1 MNYRVSART
10 IMPALAA
17 LALLAGDVARGQ
29 SVTVTAA
36 PGNINLYYLQGA
48 TTLPATQNVNVT
60 SSAPGATYTTTITPT
75 GSTPAALWL
84 TATPDSGTLPAKVA
98 LRVNPTGLGV
108 GTYTASVA
116 FTPAAAVPP
125 GTAGLTNVKL
135 VVTTPPPT
143 LTPSP
148 SSLTFSAPPNPVAQ
162 IVQLTTSAGPISFT
176 ASAGTAAWLSVV
188 PTSGVVLPGGPVT
201 LTVTVNGAAL
211 GAQVTAYTGKIT
223 LTETGSATKTQ
234 TIPVTFTN
242 SYQGPTVSALW
253 PPTGKAGSP
262 ATTITVFGTNFG
274 AASIAKIQGPP
285 VVALTTSFISS
296 KILYAV
302 IPLAQMAAGNTLII
316 YVTNPAPAGDS
327 LTNQNFTFTP
337 TVDEAVNSASYLT
350 GGAPGELITLFGD
363 NIGPAAAASMTVAA
377 GYVTQTLG
385 GVSVQVDGH
394 PAAMV
399 YVSQHQINVQIPYEA
414 GIGPNKAIVVTNGAS
429 PSANG
434 TITIAA
440 TSPGIFTSDGTDV
453 AAINTSKTTGDTSI
467 NSSSNAAH
475 IGDSVSLYVTC
486 EGTYTTAVAPL
497 DGYIIPPGTAVGAM
511 PVLNAA
517 VTATIDGANA
527 PVTYAGPFDGGML
540 GVLEVTLT
548 VPTHTTSTKGVPVVI
563 TIGGNTTQPGALIAT
578 QP

>member
-176 ASAGTAAWLSVV
+176 ASAGTAAWL
-188 PTSGVVLPGGPVT
+188 
-201 LTVTVNGAAL
+201 
-211 GAQVTAYTGKIT
+211 
-223 LTETGSATKTQ
+223 
-234 TIPVTFTN
+234 
-242 SYQGPTVSALW
+242 
-253 PPTGKAGSP
+253 
-262 ATTITVFGTNFG
+262 
-274 AASIAKIQGPP
+274 
-285 VVALTTSFISS
+285 
-296 KILYAV
+296 
-302 IPLAQMAAGNTLII
+302 
-316 YVTNPAPAGDS
+316 
-327 LTNQNFTFTP
+327 
-337 TVDEAVNSASYLT
+337 
-350 GGAPGELITLFGD
+350 
-363 NIGPAAAASMTVAA
+363 
-377 GYVTQTLG
+377 
-385 GVSVQVDGH
+385 
-394 PAAMV
+394 
-399 YVSQHQINVQIPYEA
+399 
-414 GIGPNKAIVVTNGAS
+414 
-429 PSANG
+429 
-434 TITIAA
+434 
-440 TSPGIFTSDGTDV
+440 
-453 AAINTSKTTGDTSI
+453 
-467 NSSSNAAH
+467 
-475 IGDSVSLYVTC
+475 
-486 EGTYTTAVAPL
+486 
-497 DGYIIPPGTAVGAM
+497 
-511 PVLNAA
+511 
-517 VTATIDGANA
+517 
-527 PVTYAGPFDGGML
+527 
-540 GVLEVTLT
+540 
-548 VPTHTTSTKGVPVVI
+548 
-563 TIGGNTTQPGALIAT
+563 
-578 QP
+578 